1 MLNPLNKILADKIRI
16 EDKILRIL
24 VDAAMCERYLSKP
37 HNRNVPS
44 MYKLITTCYDV
55 KDFGYHE
62 KAILKLRATPQQLA
76 NYSYAIDLLLMIKE
90 DVTDDPVFARKLLW
104 LRASRIPFT
113 QLAKLYG
120 FHRTTLKRKYEII
133 LERLAEKVRINFI
146 DKYDK
151 VFI

>member
-1 MLNPLNKILADKIRI
+1 
-16 EDKILRIL
+16 
-24 VDAAMCERYLSKP
+24 
-37 HNRNVPS
+37 
-44 MYKLITTCYDV
+44 
-55 KDFGYHE
+55 
-62 KAILKLRATPQQLA
+62 
-76 NYSYAIDLLLMIKE
+76 MIKE
-90 DVTDDPVFARKLLW
+90 DVSNDPVFARKLLW

-113 QLAKLYG
+113 QLAKLYS